1 MHRNSVVKIPSEFD
15 PDALLSQLD
24 GLDPRSLARLDAL
37 LAESSYP
44 IWLPNPGPQ
53 REALESPA
61 DILLYG
67 GAAGGGKSDLLL
79 GAAATR
85 HRRSIIFRR
94 DYAQLKSLRER
105 ATELFGA
112 TGRFHAQQERWR
124 LSDGRSL
131 WFGAVQHE
139 GDKQKFQGQPHD
151 LKGFDEITHF
161 TESQFRFIIGW
172 NRSTDPAQR
181 CRVICAGNP
190 PVTAEGD
197 WVIRYWA
204 SWLDPTHPTPA
215 EPGELRW
222 FATVGGRDVECPDG
236 TPFDHQGETIR
247 PVSRSFIRASVEDNP
262 DLMESGYRATLQSL
276 PEPLRAQ
283 MLNGNFSAGQEDDP
297 WQIIPTGWILAAQAR
312 WHEKPPGPIDT
323 LGVDVARGGRDRT
336 VLSPRHGNWFGRQA
350 LYPGTATPDGP
361 SVVGLIIGAIGD
373 QRPAIQFDV
382 IGIGAAVEDIGR
394 QQGLHMVPLN
404 FAAASAARDRS
415 GQLGFLNARAEH
427 YWKLREA
434 LDPATGDGLAL
445 PPDREL
451 LADLAASRWRVS
463 ARGIQIE
470 AKTEIAKR
478 IGRSPDKGDALVYA
492 HALPTT
498 PAAGWLDYY
507 RDLAG

>member
-1 MHRNSVVKIPSEFD
+1 MRRNSVVEIPSEFD
-15 PDALLSQLD
+15 AAALLRQLD
-24 GLDPRSLARLDAL
+24 GLDRRSLARLDAL
-37 LAESSYP
+37 LAENSFP

-53 REALESPA
+53 AQALESPA

-67 GAAGGGKSDLLL
+67 GAAGGGKTDLLL

-94 DYAQLKSLRER
+94 DYTQLKSLRER
-105 ATELFGA
+105 AAELFGA
-112 TGRFHAQQERWR
+112 TGRFNAQQERWR

-161 TESQFRFIIGW
+161 SESQFRFIIGW

-204 SWLDPTHPTPA
+204 PWLDPTHPNPA

-222 FATVGGRDVECPDG
+222 FATLDGRDVECADA
-236 TPFDHQGETIR
+236 TPFDHKGETIR

-283 MLNGNFSAGQEDDP
+283 MLNGNFAAGQEDDP
-297 WQIIPTGWILAAQAR
+297 WQVIPTGWVLAAQAR
-312 WHEKPPGPIDT
+312 WQEPPPGPMDT

-336 VLSPRHGNWFGRQA
+336 VLSPRHGPWFARQL

-361 SVVGLIIGAIGD
+361 SVVGLIVAAIGG

-394 QQGLHMVPLN
+394 QQGLQMVPLN
-404 FAAASAARDRS
+404 FAAASTARDHS

-434 LDPATGDGLAL
+434 LDPATGDELAL

-451 LADLAASRWRVS
+451 LADLAAPRWRLS

-470 AKTEIAKR
+470 AKAEIAKR

-492 HALPTT
+492 HALPFT
-498 PAAGWLDYY
+498 PSGGWLEYY
-507 RDLAG
+507 RERAG